1 MTSEDPC
8 DTQYIL
14 YARLA
19 CVSPILMKAV
29 EAINHQQHVHV
40 SEKHFKIVLTFDSD
54 IDDFTFA
61 SSIGYVLI
69 GW

>member
-29 EAINHQQHVHV
+29 EAINHQQHVQV

-54 IDDFTFA
+54 IDDFTFGRA
-61 SSIGYVLI
+61 SDTFLI